1 MDAKVKPEK
10 KFPKKLSFGQKLIQY
25 LYSCISGSF
34 AKAFFFKTSSNE
46 KSYINEIFQN
56 IELF

>member
-10 KFPKKLSFGQKLIQY
+10 KFPKKLSFEQKLVQY

-34 AKAFFFKTSSNE
+34 AKAFFFKTSDNE
-46 KSYINEIFQN
+46 KS
-56 IELF
+56 